1 MLDVTVKVIK
11 KAPSEN
17 LKKSK
22 EIYLNNSL
30 NLYSMFRLRNTSKFR
45 KYSDQTNQ
53 IRNKIEIKLKVIM
66 QCEK

>member
-22 EIYLNNSL
+22 EFYPSIAFGGIESEPEYVRSQYESLQNSVH
-30 NLYSMFRLRNTSKFR
+30 N
-45 KYSDQTNQ
+45 
-53 IRNKIEIKLKVIM
+53 
-66 QCEK
+66 

>member
-30 NLYSMFRLRNTSKFR
+30 KLYLKRSDFEILRSSENTP
-45 KYSDQTNQ
+45 
-53 IRNKIEIKLKVIM
+53 IKLIKSGI
-66 QCEK
+66 KLR

>member
-22 EIYLNNSL
+22 VICPKSL
-30 NLYSMFRLRNTSKFR
+30 KTKAFSMAIDPFRHLFPHRPRN
-45 KYSDQTNQ
+45 
-53 IRNKIEIKLKVIM
+53 IRNKIEINTQSYYAL
-66 QCEK
+66 